1 VVERECPPIPSKDKN
16 KMATPKKN
24 GKKILGAETLPNV
37 PQPIVKILFHT
48 DDLGSKEK
56 GVTHG

>member
-1 VVERECPPIPSKDKN
+1 
-16 KMATPKKN
+16 MATPKKN
-24 GKKILGAETLPNV
+24 GKKIFGAETLPPIV